1 MKPSEGNLS
10 VEYQFANNYVF
21 DVGYAATRSHH
32 LLAERQL
39 GTGGNGGNGLGS
51 VKVTNTSFGCA
62 APPCFFSDVRT
73 FEGRANAAYDSLQAK
88 LEKRYSRGVI
98 GTLAYTWSHNR
109 DNSSGLFGSPGD
121 QRGNVGGP
129 LNALD
134 LNADRSDSALDHRHT
149 FVASVL
155 WDLPLGK
162 GKKFGGS
169 VSEMGDKVIGGW
181 QWNLVLNGSTGQH
194 FTVVSSGRPANLVG
208 PAYING
214 VLNPAGFVDGSTPGS
229 GSICHPNLA
238 GNQFCYGDSG
248 RNHFTGPGYFRT
260 DMSVFKNLTITER
273 VKMQLGLE
281 GFNIFNQANALV
293 PNASWNAPNPGQTVQ
308 QANRDFGFFQN
319 TWLPGRIV

>member
-1 MKPSEGNLS
+1 M
-10 VEYQFANNYVF
+10 EYQFANNYLF
-21 DVGYAATRSHH
+21 DIGYAGTRSHH

-39 GTGGNGGNGLGS
+39 GATGNGLGS
-51 VKVTNTSFGCA
+51 VSTTNGNFGCTSA
-62 APPCFFSDVRT
+62 TCFFSDVRT

-229 GSICHPNLA
+229 GSICYTNLA

-319 TWLPGRIV
+319 TWLPGRIVQYRARIIF